1 MKAIYFD
8 MDGTIYDLYNV
19 DNWLSLLE
27 SEDETAYSCGKSLYD
42 MVALNALLE
51 KFVSMGVTIGV
62 ITWGAMNG
70 SKEFGKRTRA
80 IKKQWIKKNLPCVSE
95 FHCVKYGTPKQS
107 VCKIKESILVDDN
120 AKVRAAWNGG
130 TIDANKNI
138 MKELKKLL
146 AIIKQDCY
154 N

>member
-8 MDGTIYDLYNV
+8 MDGTIYDLYSVN
-19 DNWLSLLE
+19 NWLCLLE
-27 SEDETAYSCGKSLYD
+27 NENEIAYSCGKPLYD

-51 KFVSMGVTIGV
+51 EFVSMGVTIGV
-62 ITWGAMNG
+62 ITWNAMNS

-80 IKKQWIKKNLPCVSE
+80 IKKQWIEKNLPCVSE
-95 FHCVKYGTPKQS
+95 FHCIKYGTPKQS
-107 VCKIKESILVDDN
+107 VCKVKKSILIDDN
-120 AKVRAAWNGG
+120 AEVRAVWNGE

-146 AIIKQDCY
+146 ALLKETC
-154 N
+154 

>member
-1 MKAIYFD
+1 MFYVTKKFLKSTCGKAVYLLYLGSNPREREKMKAIYFD

-27 SEDETAYSCGKSLYD
+27 NEDETAYSCGKSLYD

-70 SKEFGKRTRA
+70 SKEFGKRTLTVRQA
-80 IKKQWIKKNLPCVSE
+80 AEHQT
-95 FHCVKYGTPKQS
+95 FH
-107 VCKIKESILVDDN
+107 
-120 AKVRAAWNGG
+120 
-130 TIDANKNI
+130 
-138 MKELKKLL
+138 
-146 AIIKQDCY
+146 
-154 N
+154 